1 MITFFHLKKINKI
14 YLKNTEVLKTSQS
27 DYSIFKKIFF
37 FVVLIF
43 YGFGINVSYFGG
55 YTNWIRNYL
64 MIDDQLRFGM
74 NVLKTFTYFF

>member
-1 MITFFHLKKINKI
+1 MIPFFHLKKVNKI
-14 YLKNTEVLKTSQS
+14 YLKNTEVLKTNQS
-27 DYSIFKKIFF
+27 DYNIFKKIFF

-55 YTNWIRNYL
+55 YTIWIRNYL

-74 NVLKTFTYFF
+74 NVLKSFTYFF